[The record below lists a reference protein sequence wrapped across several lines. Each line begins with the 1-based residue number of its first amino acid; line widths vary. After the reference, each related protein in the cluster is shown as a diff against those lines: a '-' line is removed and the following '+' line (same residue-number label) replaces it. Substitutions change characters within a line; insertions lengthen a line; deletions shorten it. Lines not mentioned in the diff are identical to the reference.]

1 MMSMK
6 NQKKMNKNYS
16 HIKDIKTLREE
27 IALTKAEIKEKE
39 KEFGQR
45 WKRLPA
51 ESFKYI
57 GYAITNNLLNK
68 SIIFKGFD
76 LAKETVQKVFSKKT
90 GDDKDD
96 AIKGFSMAQKIGLYT
111 AIGYLL
117 KKFRKHKNE

>member
-1 MMSMK
+1 MKMS
-6 NQKKMNKNYS
+6 KNYS
-16 HIKDIKTLREE
+16 HIKDLKTLREE
-27 IALTKAEIKEKE
+27 IVLTKTEIKAKE

-57 GYAITNNLLNK
+57 GYAVTSNLLNK
-68 SIIFKGFD
+68 SIIFKTFD
-76 LAKETVQKVFSKKT
+76 LAKETVQKVLNKKT
-90 GDDKDD
+90 GEEREDVG
-96 AIKGFSMAQKIGLYT
+96 KGFSMAQKIGLYT